1 MPFNDTISF
10 YGKSCSFEWDFLLSY
25 AYSPL
30 IILNNKEIMDLILQN
45 SSDKRIWL
53 ISGLTDVST
62 SERYVQFDD
71 VDLPEDMPNGEYYY
85 ALIIN
90 NRDDVVYEFKTDLLK
105 TIVKTDEG
113 DVLLK
118 DLKPLVGLLRVGYVK
133 DNAIYPERE
142 NKIYYYKKRNGGEG

>member
-1 MPFNDTISF
+1 
-10 YGKSCSFEWDFLLSY
+10 
-25 AYSPL
+25 
-30 IILNNKEIMDLILQN
+30 MDLILQN

-71 VDLPEDMPNGEYYY
+71 VDLPEDMPDGEYYY

-90 NRDDVVYEFKTDLLK
+90 NRDDVAYEFKTDLLK

-118 DLKPLVGLLRVGYVK
+118 DLKPLVGLLRVGQVK
-133 DNAIYPERE
+133 DNAIYQERE
-142 NKIYYYKKRNGGEG
+142 NKTYYYKKRNGGEG